1 MFKNPDNPKAIDLM
15 LTKSICSFQ
24 NSRALETGLSGFHKI
39 TVAIL
44 KSYLE
49 KKQRK
54 IIFYRDFGKFSNND
68 FRTQIL

>member
-39 TVAIL
+39 TVTIL